1 MINSAP
7 TGILRQ
13 SAPSSL
19 ARTFAV
25 LTGSVGVL
33 LLAGCVFGGG
43 PRGTVEVLRE
53 TPVPSEI
60 MVESGMSPPAACV
73 VDVNQSPPAP
83 KTEQQP
89 EPPAKNAVWL
99 SGNWRYYTGR
109 YVWVA
114 GHWATPPK
122 PHAVYEQP
130 HWTVRNGNNMFT
142 EGYWHF

>member
-1 MINSAP
+1 MIKSASIFRMR
-7 TGILRQ
+7 IL
-13 SAPSSL
+13 AAL
-19 ARTFAV
+19 VACA
-25 LTGSVGVL
+25 GVT

-43 PRGTVEVLRE
+43 PRGTVEVLSE
-53 TPVPSEI
+53 TPYPREI
-60 MVESGMSPPAACV
+60 IVESGMSPPAACV

-83 KTEQQP
+83 KTEQHP
-89 EPPAKNAVWL
+89 KLPSKDAVWL
-99 SGNWRYYTGR
+99 AGNWRYYSSR